1 MSTETQ
7 TVQAEAP
14 VTTTGS
20 DEFTAEERAYFES
33 RGETGLPVAPA
44 VDAPT
49 PAPAAEK
56 PAAPSAEGD
65 DPDGTISIDE
75 SGMHRD
81 KRTGRFVPHGAFHKE
96 REGRKAA
103 ETRASEQAIELARA
117 KERLDILAK
126 ALEGGDVAKPAQTA
140 PAKDDDPEPDIETDF
155 VAHAKWQAREIARMR
170 KALAESQSS
179 VTAKLSEVEM
189 GNAYRSDAIAFM
201 REQAD
206 FRDAY
211 NHLVSV
217 LDAELTHRGLDDP
230 AKRLAEIARLERE
243 EVAFASKRGVRP
255 AQHIY
260 KLAELRGWKAPAAK
274 TDAAAASAQ
283 LSDEV
288 KIASSAAAEELAR
301 LEKGQNAARSLSSAG
316 GSAPAPLT
324 GEAIASMS
332 EAEFDALLRKSGPN
346 HNAALRKLLG
356 G

>member
-1 MSTETQ
+1 MNTETQ
-7 TVQAEAP
+7 TAHADQSVA
-14 VTTTGS
+14 TTGG

-33 RGETGLPVAPA
+33 RGEKGLPG
-44 VDAPT
+44 DAAAAD
-49 PAPAAEK
+49 PAPKATTEK
-56 PAAPSAEGD
+56 PVASATDGD
-65 DPDGTISIDE
+65 DPEGTISIDE
-75 SGMHRD
+75 NGAHRD

-103 ETRASEQAIELARA
+103 ETRASEQAIELART

-126 ALEGGDVAKPAQTA
+126 ALEGGDVTKPAQASTA
-140 PAKDDDPEPDIETDF
+140 QGQDDDPEPDIEKDF
-155 VAHAKWQAREIARMR
+155 VAHAKWQARELARLR
-170 KALAESQSS
+170 KSLTESQSS
-179 VTAKLSEVEM
+179 LSAKLTETEM

-201 REQAD
+201 REKAD

-211 NHLVSV
+211 NHLVKV
-217 LDAELTHRGLDDP
+217 LDAELAHRGVDDP

-243 EVAFASKRGVRP
+243 EVAFATKRGLRP
-255 AQHIY
+255 AEHIY
-260 KLAELRGWKAPAAK
+260 KLAGLRGWTPPK

-283 LSDEV
+283 PSGEQ
-288 KIASSAAAEELAR
+288 KAANSAAADELTR

-332 EAEFDALLRKSGPN
+332 DAEFDALLRKSGPN
-346 HNAALRKLLG
+346 PNAALRKLLG